1 MELVLVGQL
10 VENLRQVAKTGQVR
24 GQALVPAE
32 RAQVLELRR
41 LMALPRAPAP
51 AALVAGALIWQP
63 ARATIA
69 VMVPVS
75 AARAVQAR

>member
-24 GQALVPAE
+24 RQALVPAE
-32 RAQVLELRR
+32 AQVLELRR